1 MSGTLTFEPGEL
13 EKVVLVTVLDDDLE
27 ENEEY
32 VGFRLSN
39 FSGARPRTGWVEIVG
54 AIADPGSDEGA

>member
-13 EKVVLVTVLDDDLE
+13 ERMILVIVLDDDLE

-39 FSGARPRTGWVEIVG
+39 FSGARPRPGWVEIVG
-54 AIADPGSDEGA
+54 AIADPGT